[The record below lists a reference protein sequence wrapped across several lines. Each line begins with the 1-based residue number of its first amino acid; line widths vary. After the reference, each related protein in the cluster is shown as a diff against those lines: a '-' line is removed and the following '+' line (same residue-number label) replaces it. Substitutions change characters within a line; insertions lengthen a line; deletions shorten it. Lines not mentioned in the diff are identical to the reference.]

1 MTNRPHLLLWTNNPG
16 PYLDALAKAGLADRV
31 LTETL
36 AMKQQPSETQLQQ
49 TNALMVP
56 NVPPG
61 LLSRRPNLQ
70 WAQAMTA
77 GVEAWLALPDL
88 PPNLTLTCARG
99 THAESMPENILAA
112 ILYVA

>member
-16 PYLDALAKAGLADRV
+16 PHLDAMAAAGVSDRV
-31 LTETL
+31 VTEAL
-36 AMKQQPSETQLQQ
+36 PMKQVPSDAQLQQ
-49 TNALMVP
+49 SNVLMVP

-61 LLSRRPNLQ
+61 LLPKMPNLH

-77 GVEAWLALPDL
+77 GVEAWLTLPDL

-99 THAESMPENILAA
+99 THAESMPENILA
-112 ILYVA
+112 